1 MQRSP
6 MVSRADIDSTAQGP
20 LAALANP
27 LERLGRWAIGGVAEI
42 GFAAVLFAETLYWVA
57 LGHRRQQPVRIPSVF
72 SQMLEIGILAIP
84 IVTVLA
90 VTIGVMLAIQGIH
103 TLKLFGAESQVTV
116 GIGLSV
122 TREFA
127 PLITGILV
135 AGRSGSALAA
145 RLGTMQI
152 NQEIDALRV
161 MGINPVRFLVA
172 PALLAMMI
180 MVPALTFWSD
190 LVSLAGAGVYVSL
203 ELGLSF
209 SAYTDRLIDILSV
222 DDLMHGLGK
231 SVIFAALIAVVGV
244 VNGAGVKGGAE
255 GVGAATTRAVVQAI
269 TAIVITDMLF
279 VFVVTR

>member
-1 MQRSP
+1 MALPAGIEGGARGSLT
-6 MVSRADIDSTAQGP
+6 S
-20 LAALANP
+20 LAVA
-27 LERLGRWAIGGVAEI
+27 LERFGRWISAGIAEI
-42 GFAAVLFAETLYWVA
+42 GFAAVLFAETLMW
-57 LGHRRQQPVRIPSVF
+57 LLFGRHRQQPVRLPSVF
-72 SQMLEIGILAIP
+72 RQMLETGVQAIP

-90 VTIGVMLAIQGIH
+90 ITIGVMLAIQGIH

-116 GIGLSV
+116 GIALSV

-172 PALLAMMI
+172 PPLLAMLI

-190 LVSLAGAGVYVSL
+190 LVSLAGAGMYVSL
-203 ELGLSF
+203 DLGLSL
-209 SAYTDRLIDILSV
+209 SAYLDRLIEVLSV

-231 SVIFAALIAVVGV
+231 SVIFAVLIALVGV
-244 VNGAGVKGGAE
+244 VNGAGVEGGAE
-255 GVGAATTRAVVQAI
+255 GVGAATTRSVVQAI